1 MKKMKLLALSA
12 VLCLAL
18 GATAQAAGSSSGVVQ
33 VSQEPV
39 KASVTDKTTG
49 ESLGETDVVPAIA
62 SGSTEVSA
70 EEAKSAL
77 GISSDDY
84 DSYVLD
90 VTLQTLDE
98 KTVDLSSGSI
108 DVTFKIPSVTP
119 SSKVAVLHWADGS
132 NTPESLP
139 ATAGDGTVTATFTS
153 FSPVQILVAN
163 ESSSGDSGSGSSG
176 SGSSGS
182 SSSGSSSSGSSSS
195 GSSTAPAAVS
205 PKTAEGSEL
214 YVAAAVAVLALAGTV
229 VFTKKARS

>member
-62 SGSTEVSA
+62 SGSTEVST

-182 SSSGSSSSGSSSS
+182 SSSGSSSSGSS
-195 GSSTAPAAVS
+195 TAPAAVS

>member
-18 GATAQAAGSSSGVVQ
+18 GATAQAAGSSSSGAQ
-33 VSQEPV
+33 VSREPV
-39 KASVTDKTTG
+39 TVSVKDSTG
-49 ESLGETDVVPAIA
+49 TELGALPVYVDYAES
-62 SGSTEVSA
+62 STGVSA
-70 EEAKSAL
+70 EEAKSYL

-84 DSYVLD
+84 ETYQWDLN
-90 VTLQTLDE
+90 L
-98 KTVDLSSGSI
+98 KTVDGNQEVFLSEGSSI
-108 DVTFKIPSVTP
+108 NVNFSIPSVTP

-182 SSSGSSSSGSSSS
+182 SSSGSSSSGSS
-195 GSSTAPAAVS
+195 TAPAAVS

>member
-98 KTVDLSSGSI
+98 RTVDLNSGSI
-108 DVTFKIPSVTP
+108 DVTFKIAGVTP

-132 NTPESLP
+132 STPESLP

-163 ESSSGDSGSGSSG
+163 ESPSGDSGSG
-176 SGSSGS
+176 
-182 SSSGSSSSGSSSS
+182 SSGSSSSGSSSS

>member
-98 KTVDLSSGSI
+98 RTVDLNSGSI
-108 DVTFKIPSVTP
+108 DVTFKIAGVTP

-132 NTPESLP
+132 STPESLP

-163 ESSSGDSGSGSSG
+163 ESPSGDSGSG
-176 SGSSGS
+176 
-182 SSSGSSSSGSSSS
+182 SSGSSSSGSSSS

-214 YVAAAVAVLALAGTV
+214 YVAAAVAALALAGTV